1 MTPKLA
7 ERLSKLIPRLA
18 TDADGE
24 VLATVRA
31 IRAAL
36 QSESL
41 DLHDLAASIA
51 KSKILSVPRA
61 PQIAPAPTWDA
72 LTHLERRG
80 WMKVILAAD
89 DLGPLERDRLQGV
102 SEVLRT
108 GLYSKVDRRRVRLF
122 DEQVARAHAHGRLP

>member
-7 ERLSKLIPRLA
+7 DRLSKLIPRLA

-36 QSESL
+36 QSAGL

-72 LTHLERRG
+72 LTHLERRA
-80 WMKVILAAD
+80 WMKLILGD
-89 DLGPLERDRLQGV
+89 PCVGDMEFERLG
-102 SEVLRT
+102 EVDSILRT
-108 GLYSKVDRRRVRLF
+108 GMYSKIHWRRIRLF
-122 DEQVARAHAHGRLP
+122 DERLARVHARGMRP